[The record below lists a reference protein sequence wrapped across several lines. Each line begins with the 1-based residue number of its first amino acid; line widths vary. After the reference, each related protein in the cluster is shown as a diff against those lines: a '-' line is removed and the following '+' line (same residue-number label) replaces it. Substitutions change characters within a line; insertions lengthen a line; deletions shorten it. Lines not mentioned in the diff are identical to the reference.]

1 MVVSSVLLCETTA
14 CIKLLEGHLYVYKI
28 IYLHI
33 NIDMCMCIINTYI
46 WYIYNLCINADMY
59 NFTFKYSKVQTE
71 IHYKIMHSA

>member
-1 MVVSSVLLCETTA
+1 MISKITSCHKLPFHERKMVVSSVLLCETTA

-46 WYIYNLCINADMY
+46 WYI
-59 NFTFKYSKVQTE
+59 
-71 IHYKIMHSA
+71 